1 MELHAKYTLI
11 AEGVRGSLSKQ
22 LMAKFDLRDGV
33 DPQKYGIG
41 IKELWQVAPD
51 ELQAGPGACTRQGWP
66 LDARPTA
73 GGSFM
78 YHFGDNLVAIGFVVH
93 LNYENPYL
101 SPFDEFQRFKTHP
114 EVAKYLE
121 GGKRLAYGSRAINE
135 GGLQSVPQADLP
147 RRRADRLLG
156 GLRQPAA
163 HQGQPQRDEDRH
175 AGAPRRRS
183 RRWRPARPA
192 ATS

>member
-11 AEGVRGSLSKQ
+11 AEGVRGSLAKQ

-33 DPQKYGIG
+33 DPQKFGIG
-41 IKELWQVAPD
+41 IKELWQVDRPR
-51 ELQAGPGACTRQGWP
+51 LQEGPGRAHAGLAAVGDRQP
-66 LDARPTA
+66 AAAR
-73 GGSFM
+73 FM

-114 EVAKYLE
+114 EVAKYLQ
-121 GGKRLAYGSRAINE
+121 GRQAPGLRLARHQRGRPAVGAE
-135 GGLQSVPQADLP
+135 AHLP
-147 RRRADRLLG
+147 GRRADRLLG
-156 GLRQPAA
+156 GLRQRAA
-163 HQGQPQRDEDRH
+163 HQGQPQRDEERH
-175 AGAPRRRS
+175 AGAPRPPS
-183 RRWRPARPA
+183 RRWRRARPA